1 MPRKHQVSTLVDLAL
16 YSVGEFVA
24 TFGRSMIQPICMIS
38 KTNPEYGH
46 VKLQSTL
53 QSIKYILSSSVP
65 RHLYD
70 KMSVTILNTVVKL
83 IKETRGTY
91 NDYAL
96 TTAFLSEITVVLHL
110 TELAIDANLKTI
122 EFPVWPK
129 IMRHILYNK
138 LHNMVGLHTLDL
150 GSGSAG
156 WRTSDIE
163 KIIINGVSAMPNLIS
178 FILCFD
184 CTDNIITALSQN
196 CKKLQKLDVTASRSV
211 TDRSV
216 VSLLRCRYLKEVKLF
231 QTSISVPGCADLF
244 LQHLNIEDIGRCDEF
259 GYVLQHIHQNE
270 NDFEN
275 SFNIR
280 KFESRN
286 FSIEHMNLLVDMCPY
301 VTSLCLLRDDRI
313 VDLTILATLSY
324 LRELKLLSCNYYTH
338 GINTL
343 LEIKGPTIICLHL
356 EHVDE
361 IDLNALI
368 NISQFCPDMKNLVFY
383 NCEFLERAP
392 IYSRRFSVSPF
403 KFLERIKCVAE
414 CANMHLDFLL
424 SHCTNIKFIQL
435 GSSTGI
441 GDATMKRIL
450 SKNPMN
456 KLEELK
462 ILYSHDL
469 SMETVQLLMQNC
481 ENLHRLAELESWQGI
496 TPDEL
501 NLFREELKK
510 SNTNLDTSPSLS
522 FA

>member
-1 MPRKHQVSTLVDLAL
+1 MPPKHQVPTLVDLAL
-16 YSVGEFVA
+16 SSVGEFVA
-24 TFGRSMIQPICMIS
+24 TFGRSMVQPICMIS
-38 KTNPEYGH
+38 KTNPEYGP
-46 VKLQSTL
+46 VELQSTL
-53 QSIKYILSSSVP
+53 QLIKRILSSSVP

-70 KMSVTILNTVVKL
+70 KLSVTILNTVVKL
-83 IKETRGTY
+83 LKETRGTY

-96 TTAFLSEITVVLHL
+96 TTAFLSEITVILHL
-110 TELAIDANLKTI
+110 TEVAVDANLRAI
-122 EFPVWPK
+122 EFPIWPK

-138 LHNMVGLHTLDL
+138 LHEMVGLQRLDL

-163 KIIINGVSAMPNLIS
+163 KIIINGVSVMPNLIS

-196 CKKLQKLDVTASRSV
+196 CKRLQKLDVTASRSV

-216 VSLLRCRYLKEVKLF
+216 ASLLTCQYLREVKLF
-231 QTSISVPGCADLF
+231 RTSVSVSGYADLF
-244 LQHLNIEDIGRCDEF
+244 LQHPNIEDIGRCDEF
-259 GYVLQHIHQNE
+259 GYVLEHIHQKE
-270 NDFEN
+270 NMTNN

-280 KFESRN
+280 TFESRN
-286 FSIEHMNLLVDMCPY
+286 FSIEHINLLVDMCPY
-301 VTSLCLLRDDRI
+301 ITSLCLLRDDRI
-313 VDLTILATLSY
+313 ADLTLLATLSY
-324 LRELKLLSCNYYTH
+324 LRELKLLSCNYYSH
-338 GINTL
+338 GINNL
-343 LEIKGPTIICLHL
+343 LEIKSPTIISLHL

-368 NISQFCPDMKNLVFY
+368 NISQYCPDIKSLVFY
-383 NCEFLERAP
+383 NCEFSERAP
-392 IYSRRFSVSPF
+392 IYSRRFAVPPF

-441 GDATMKRIL
+441 GDETMKRIL
-450 SKNPMN
+450 SKNPMT

-481 ENLHRLAELESWQGI
+481 EHLHRLAELESWQGI

-510 SNTNLDTSPSLS
+510 TNTNLDTSPSLS